1 VGCEEVIGSMTI
13 LKLAEEMNA
22 RVEGGDAEFSR
33 LSTDTRSLEEGDAYL
48 ALEGERFDGHDFV
61 KAAEEAGAGAVIVSR
76 KVKSGL
82 PQLLVPDTYK
92 ALGDIARLNR
102 MRSKAKV
109 IALTGSQGKTTVKEM
124 IAAILGNK
132 ASTLA
137 TRANLNNTIGVPLT
151 LLELASD
158 HEFAVIEMGANS
170 AGEIAFSSQVTRP
183 DIALITCASAA
194 HVEGFGSLQGIVEAK
209 GEILDSL
216 TMEGIA
222 VLNGDDPNVGQW
234 IARSAHCRQILFSAN
249 GNKAMTYRAEDISL
263 NDKGQVSFRLLGPR
277 GEVIITLQLLG
288 VHNVANALAAAAVA
302 LEAGATLEDVRT
314 GLAALKPVPG
324 RLVSMQGLGNSLL
337 IDDTYNA
344 SPNSFFAAIDV
355 LKWLPGRQVLVA
367 GDMKELGDEAE
378 ASHFAVGEYARK
390 AGIPELWVTGE
401 FAEKV
406 AAGFGSG
413 AKIFPDQ
420 ESIKNYCIEQADS
433 DLIFLIK
440 GSRGAHMEVVLNELK
455 LKGEA

>member
-1 VGCEEVIGSMTI
+1 MTI

>member
-1 VGCEEVIGSMTI
+1 MGCEEVIGSMTI

>member
-76 KVKSGL
+76 KVKSDL
-82 PQLLVPDTYK
+82 PQLLVPDTHK

-302 LEAGATLEDVRT
+302 LEAGATLGDVRT

-401 FAEKV
+401 FAEEV

-413 AKIFPDQ
+413 AKVFPDQ
-420 ESIKNYCIEQADS
+420 ESLKNYCIEQADS